1 MAELVDNDRV
11 RRAVAA
17 FAAEPKHETMLDVL
31 RARLTGELLLDV
43 TGSELDISDGR
54 LHTGSKLR
62 INQRVGPD
70 GQRALLAFTSNDEI
84 ARIHPEG
91 TRYQSIAQPAAAV
104 LELARRQGAAWL
116 YIDPAEK
123 TAALSASDIDF
134 ALRHPRN
141 DRLSAAIAA
150 VEAGTASRAEAIT
163 ALVAEG
169 PLLLAGQRAEGQGDD
184 EPPQLRVTRRDDGS
198 SMALLAFTS
207 APEILARDPQDG
219 IVTTTTTHVLEQLQQ
234 GPFASIVINPAGPWI
249 ELSREELVA
258 AG

>member
-1 MAELVDNDRV
+1 MTELVDNDRV

-17 FAAEPKHETMLDVL
+17 FSADPKQETMLDVL
-31 RARLTGELLLDV
+31 RASMTGELLLDV
-43 TGSELDISDGR
+43 TGSELDISGGR
-54 LHTGSKLR
+54 LHAGSTLR
-62 INQRVGPD
+62 INQRLGPD
-70 GQRALLAFTSNDEI
+70 GQRALLAFTSNAEI
-84 ARIHPEG
+84 ARIHPDG
-91 TRYQSIAQPAAAV
+91 ARYQSIAQPAAAV

-123 TAALSASDIDF
+123 TAALSAADIDF

-150 VEAGTASRAEAIT
+150 VDAGTGSRAEVIT

-169 PLLLAGQRAEGQGDD
+169 PLLLAGQRAEGQGGD
-184 EPPQLRVTRRDDGS
+184 EPPQLRVTRRDDGTT
-198 SMALLAFTS
+198 ALLAFTS
-207 APEILARDPQDG
+207 APEVAARDLRDG
-219 IVTTTTTHVLEQLQQ
+219 IVATTTTHVLEQLQR
-234 GPFASIVINPAGPWI
+234 GPFASIVLNPAGPWI

>member
-1 MAELVDNDRV
+1 MAELVDNGRV

-17 FAAEPKHETMLDVL
+17 FAADRSQETMIDML
-31 RARLTGELLLDV
+31 RACLTGELLLDV

-70 GQRALLAFTSNDEI
+70 GQRALLAFTSNAEI

-91 TRYQSIAQPAAAV
+91 TQYQSIAQPAAAV
-104 LELARRQGAAWL
+104 LELAQRQGAAWL

-123 TAALSASDIDF
+123 TAALSAADIDF

-150 VEAGTASRAEAIT
+150 ADAGTGSRAEVIT

-169 PLLLAGQRAEGQGDD
+169 PLLLAGQPAEGQGSDA
-184 EPPQLRVTRRDDGS
+184 PPQLRVTRRDDGS
-198 SMALLAFTS
+198 TALVAYTS
-207 APEILARDPQDG
+207 APELTARDLRDG

-234 GPFASIVINPAGPWI
+234 GPFAAIVINPAGPWI
-249 ELSREELVA
+249 ELRREELVA

>member
-31 RARLTGELLLDV
+31 RACLTGELLLDV
-43 TGSELDISDGR
+43 TGSELNISEGR

-91 TRYQSIAQPAAAV
+91 TRYQSIGQPAAAV

-116 YIDPAEK
+116 YIDPAEE
-123 TAALSASDIDF
+123 TAALSAADIDF

-150 VEAGTASRAEAIT
+150 VDAGTAPRAEAIT

-169 PLLLAGQRAEGQGDD
+169 PLLLAGQRAEGQGAD

-198 SMALLAFTS
+198 MALLAFTS
-207 APEILARDPQDG
+207 APEVLARDPQDG

-249 ELSREELVA
+249 ELRREELVA